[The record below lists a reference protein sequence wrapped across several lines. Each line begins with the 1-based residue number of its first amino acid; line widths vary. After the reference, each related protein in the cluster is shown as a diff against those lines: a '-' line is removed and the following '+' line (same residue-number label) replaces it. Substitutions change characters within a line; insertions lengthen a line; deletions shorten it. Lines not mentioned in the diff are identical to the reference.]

1 MLISNAALIRV
12 ASLLFAALWI
22 MVLSFM
28 LPDNAGA
35 GKDAPIFSWHDFLI
49 NTNDFMGRFNL
60 QVMIW
65 ITFFYSLGELVIRW
79 LNINEQLI
87 QKDCF
92 DLHSNPDNLVLNIDG
107 ERINVALHRDLAIK
121 PEIMSAI
128 FMAKKRI
135 VPEQSL
141 VFTFMRHIT
150 YQFQS
155 TNNVGDV
162 YSSVNA
168 LTESE
173 LHKTELNYTVVK
185 YLVWLIPTLG
195 FIGTVIGIVVA
206 LGTANTL
213 GADNDNMLAE
223 VIPRLAQAFYTTLLA
238 LLLSAIVMVLLN
250 IIEARDERVVN
261 EVSGYFQENVVTNL
275 KPRSE

>member
-1 MLISNAALIRV
+1 MQHSTIALIRLS
-12 ASLLFAALWI
+12 SLLFAALW
-22 MVLSFM
+22 M
-28 LPDNAGA
+28 LLLAFLVPESQRGA
-35 GKDAPIFSWHDFLI
+35 DAPIFSWHDFLI
-49 NTNDFMGRFNL
+49 NTDDFMGWFNV

-65 ITFFYSLGELVIRW
+65 LAFFFSLGELIIRW
-79 LNINEQLI
+79 FTISEQVI

-92 DLHSNPDNLVLNIDG
+92 DLYRNPDSLVIGSGGEQMTVSLQDG
-107 ERINVALHRDLAIK
+107 LAIK
-121 PEIMSAI
+121 PEILSAI
-128 FMAKKRI
+128 FKAKKPI
-135 VPEQSL
+135 LPEQSL
-141 VFTFMRHIT
+141 MYSYLRHIT

-168 LTESE
+168 LTDSH
-173 LHKTELNYTVVK
+173 LHKTELNYTMIK
-185 YLVWLIPTLG
+185 YLLWLIPTLG

-213 GADNDNMLAE
+213 GAESDSMLAE

-238 LLLSAIVMVLLN
+238 LLLSAIAMILLTM
-250 IIEARDERVVN
+250 IEAREERVVN
-261 EVSGYFQENVVTNL
+261 AVSSYFQEHVVTNL

>member
-1 MLISNAALIRV
+1 MLVSNALLIRV
-12 ASLLFAALWI
+12 ASLLFAALWVMI
-22 MVLSFM
+22 LSFM
-28 LPDNAGA
+28 LPEAPI
-35 GKDAPIFSWHDFLI
+35 GKDAPVFSWHDFLI
-49 NTNDFMGRFNL
+49 ATGDPMYPLNV
-60 QVMIW
+60 QVLIW
-65 ITFFYSLGELVIRW
+65 LAFFYSVGELIIRW

-92 DLHSNPDNLVLNIDG
+92 DLYTNPDTLV
-107 ERINVALHRDLAIK
+107 INAGGGKQSITLHPDLSIK

-128 FMAKKRI
+128 FAAKKRM
-135 VPEQSL
+135 VPPQSL
-141 VFTFMRHIT
+141 VYAFMRHIT

-162 YSSVNA
+162 YSSVQA
-168 LTESE
+168 LTDSE
-173 LHKTELNYTVVK
+173 LHKTELNYTIVK
-185 YLVWLIPTLG
+185 YLAWLIPTLG

-206 LGTANTL
+206 LGTANSI
-213 GADNDNMLAE
+213 GAGDSSMLEE

-238 LLLSAIVMVLLN
+238 LLLSAIVMVMLQ

-261 EVSGYFQENVVTNL
+261 EVSSYFQEHVVTNL